1 MIAYKKVLKAR
12 SKERPVASDYIQGLF
27 SQFTELHGDRR
38 AGDDTSV
45 IGGIALLGDMP
56 VTVIGIEKG
65 KDTNDKIYHNFG
77 AAHPEGYRKSLRLMK
92 QAEKFHRPVIC
103 LVDTAGAFCG
113 IDAEEHGQGQ
123 AIAENIAEMMT
134 LKTPVISIVIG
145 EGGSGGALGLAVAD
159 EVWMLSGAY
168 YSVVSP
174 ESCANILWKDAER
187 AAKAAESLKLTAQD
201 LLGFGIIERIIM
213 EPKDYESGALQPEFY
228 NKLSKLIET
237 TLKQLMNMS
246 IDELLNER
254 YEKFRKV
261 GRYDSNCN

>member
-1 MIAYKKVLKAR
+1 M
-12 SKERPVASDYIQGLF
+12 
-27 SQFTELHGDRR
+27 
-38 AGDDTSV
+38 
-45 IGGIALLGDMP
+45 
-56 VTVIGIEKG
+56 
-65 KDTNDKIYHNFG
+65 
-77 AAHPEGYRKSLRLMK
+77 
-92 QAEKFHRPVIC
+92 
-103 LVDTAGAFCG
+103 
-113 IDAEEHGQGQ
+113 
-123 AIAENIAEMMT
+123 
-134 LKTPVISIVIG
+134 
-145 EGGSGGALGLAVAD
+145 GLAVAD